1 MDITG
6 IDIQHGDH
14 AKCQDQKNK
23 HQGVAGSSFEIF
35 HVEAGSTRLFT
46 HSSFTPFV
54 FYYGKADHFTEV
66 RLKISSICAGR
77 SYPPRCRL

>member
-35 HVEAGSTRLFT
+35 HMEAGSIRLFT
-46 HSSFTPFV
+46 HFRFTPFV
-54 FYYGKADHFTEV
+54 FY
-66 RLKISSICAGR
+66 
-77 SYPPRCRL
+77 